1 MPLKT
6 VAILSPGDMGHDVG
20 RALSQ
25 QGLDVIT
32 CLKGRS
38 DRTRSLS
45 EQAGIRDVGSLDRLV
60 SEADLILSI
69 LVPAAAEDAAREV
82 AAALQRAG
90 RDTYFADC
98 NAVSPRTA
106 ETIEEIIGD
115 AGARFIDGSIIGE
128 PPGRGI
134 PPRVYV
140 SGEHAAVMAQI
151 AGEEIDVKSIGDQVG
166 RASAIKMCYAGLTKG
181 TFALYFAV
189 LTAAESMGLSDEL
202 GSEFTFSQPE
212 AHRRMERHLPALP
225 VKASRWIAEMREIA
239 ATFQATGVTPFLHR
253 GAADIY
259 ETLSKTPLAQETPEN
274 RNKHRT
280 LAETIA
286 AVAEFSIPE
295 ASVPNAD

>member
-20 RALSQ
+20 RALDKH
-25 QGLDVIT
+25 GLDVIT

-38 DRTRSLS
+38 DRTRGLS
-45 EQAGIRDVGSLDRLV
+45 GQAGIRDVGSLEEMV

-69 LVPAAAEDAAREV
+69 LVPAQAAAAAREV
-82 AAALQRAG
+82 AAAIEVTG

-98 NAVSPRTA
+98 NAVAPRTVQSIQA
-106 ETIEEIIGD
+106 LLTD
-115 AGARFIDGSIIGE
+115 AGGRFVDGSIIGE

-134 PPRVYV
+134 PPRLYV
-140 SGEHAAVMAQI
+140 SGEHAGVMREL
-151 AGEEIDVKSIGDQVG
+151 AGEEIDVRFIGARVG
-166 RASAIKMCYAGLTKG
+166 QASAIKMCYAGLTKG

-189 LTAAESMGLSDEL
+189 LTAAEAMGLSDEL
-202 GSEFTFSQPE
+202 RSEFIFSQPE

-239 ATFQATGVTPFLHR
+239 ASFEAAGVTPFLHR

-259 ETLSKTPLAQETPEN
+259 ETVSKTPFARETPEI
-274 RNKHRT
+274 RNKDRT
-280 LAETIA
+280 LTETIT
-286 AVAEFSIPE
+286 AVAECT
-295 ASVPNAD
+295 SVESSAN

>member
-25 QGLDVIT
+25 HGLDVIT

-45 EQAGIRDVGSLDRLV
+45 QQAGIRDVGSLDRMV

-69 LVPAAAEDAAREV
+69 LVPAEVEDAAREV
-82 AAALQRAG
+82 AAALQRTG
-90 RDTYFADC
+90 CDTYFADC
-98 NAVSPRTA
+98 NAVSPQTA
-106 ETIEEIIGD
+106 GAIHEIITD
-115 AGARFIDGSIIGE
+115 AGGRFIDGSIIGE

-134 PPRVYV
+134 PPRLYV
-140 SGEHAAVMAQI
+140 SGEHADVMAEI
-151 AGEEIDVKSIGDQVG
+151 AGKEIDVRFIGDQVG
-166 RASAIKMCYAGLTKG
+166 QASAIKMCYGGLTKG
-181 TFALYFAV
+181 TFALYFAA
-189 LTAAESMGLSDEL
+189 LTAAEAMGLSDEL
-202 GSEFTFSQPE
+202 RSEFTFSQPE
-212 AHRRMERHLPALP
+212 AHSRMERHLPALP
-225 VKASRWIAEMREIA
+225 VKASRWIAEMQEIA
-239 ATFQATGVTPFLHR
+239 ATFQAAGVTPFLHR

-259 ETLSKTPLAQETPEN
+259 ETVSKTPFAQETPEN

-286 AVAEFSIPE
+286 AVAEYSVPE
-295 ASVPNAD
+295 A

>member
-20 RALSQ
+20 RALRQ
-25 QGLDVIT
+25 HGLDVIT

-45 EQAGIRDVGSLDRLV
+45 QQAGIRDVGSLDRMV

-69 LVPAAAEDAAREV
+69 LLPAEVEDAAREV
-82 AAALQRAG
+82 AAALQRTG
-90 RDTYFADC
+90 CDTYFADC
-98 NAVSPRTA
+98 NAVSPQTA
-106 ETIEEIIGD
+106 GAIHEIITD
-115 AGARFIDGSIIGE
+115 AGGRFIDGSIIGE

-134 PPRVYV
+134 PPRLYV
-140 SGEHAAVMAQI
+140 SGEHADVMAEI
-151 AGEEIDVKSIGDQVG
+151 AGKEIDVRFIGDQVG
-166 RASAIKMCYAGLTKG
+166 QASAIKMCYAGLTKG

-189 LTAAESMGLSDEL
+189 LTAAEAMGLSDEL
-202 GSEFTFSQPE
+202 RSEFTFSQPE
-212 AHRRMERHLPALP
+212 AHSRMERHLPALP
-225 VKASRWIAEMREIA
+225 VKASRWIAEMQEIA
-239 ATFQATGVTPFLHR
+239 ATFQAAGVTPFLHR

-259 ETLSKTPLAQETPEN
+259 ETVSKTPFAQETPEN

-286 AVAEFSIPE
+286 AVAEYSVPE
-295 ASVPNAD
+295 A

>member
-20 RALSQ
+20 RALREH
-25 QGLDVIT
+25 GLDVIT

-45 EQAGIRDVGSLDRLV
+45 RRAGIRDVGSLDRMV
-60 SEADLILSI
+60 AEADLILSI
-69 LVPAAAEDAAREV
+69 LVPAAVEDSAREV
-82 AAALQRAG
+82 AAALQRTG
-90 RDTYFADC
+90 CDTFFADC
-98 NAVSPRTA
+98 NAVSPRTT
-106 ETIEEIIGD
+106 EVIHGVITR
-115 AGARFIDGSIIGE
+115 AGGKFIDASIIGE

-134 PPRVYV
+134 PPRFYV
-140 SGEHAAVMAQI
+140 SGEHADVMAKI
-151 AGEEIDVKSIGDQVG
+151 AGEEIDVRLIGDQVG
-166 RASAIKMCYAGLTKG
+166 QASAIKMCYAGLTKG

-189 LTAAESMGLSDEL
+189 LTAAEAMGLSDEL
-202 GSEFTFSQPE
+202 RAEFTFSQPE

-225 VKASRWIAEMREIA
+225 VKASRWVAEMREIA
-239 ATFQATGVTPFLHR
+239 ATFRATGVTPFLHQ

-259 ETLSKTPLAQETPEN
+259 ETVSKTPLAQETPEN

-286 AVAEFSIPE
+286 AVAEFSVPE
-295 ASVPNAD
+295 GSAH

>member
-25 QGLDVIT
+25 HGLDVIT

-45 EQAGIRDVGSLDRLV
+45 QQAGIRDVGSLDRMV

-69 LVPAAAEDAAREV
+69 LVPAEVEGAAREV
-82 AAALQRAG
+82 AAALQRTG
-90 RDTYFADC
+90 CDTYFADC
-98 NAVSPRTA
+98 NAVSPRTVEA
-106 ETIEEIIGD
+106 IHVIITD
-115 AGARFIDGSIIGE
+115 AGGRFIDGSIIGE

-134 PPRVYV
+134 PPRLYV
-140 SGEHAAVMAQI
+140 SGEHADVMAEI
-151 AGEEIDVKSIGDQVG
+151 AGTEIDVRFIGDQVG
-166 RASAIKMCYAGLTKG
+166 QASAIKMCYAGLTKG

-189 LTAAESMGLSDEL
+189 LTAAEAMGLSDEL
-202 GSEFTFSQPE
+202 RSEFTFSQPE

-225 VKASRWIAEMREIA
+225 GKASRWIAEMQEIA
-239 ATFQATGVTPFLHR
+239 ATFQAAGVTPFLHR

-259 ETLSKTPLAQETPEN
+259 ETVSKTPFAQETPEN

-286 AVAEFSIPE
+286 AVAEFSVPE
-295 ASVPNAD
+295 A

>member
-20 RALSQ
+20 RALRQ
-25 QGLDVIT
+25 HGLDVIT

-45 EQAGIRDVGSLDRLV
+45 QQAGIRDVGGLDRMV

-69 LVPAAAEDAAREV
+69 LLPAEVEDAAREV
-82 AAALQRAG
+82 AAALQRTG
-90 RDTYFADC
+90 CDTYFADC
-98 NAVSPRTA
+98 NAVSPQTA
-106 ETIEEIIGD
+106 GAIHEIITD
-115 AGARFIDGSIIGE
+115 AGGRFIDGCIIGE

-134 PPRVYV
+134 PPRLYV
-140 SGEHAAVMAQI
+140 SGEHADVMAEI
-151 AGEEIDVKSIGDQVG
+151 AGKEIDVRFIGDQVG
-166 RASAIKMCYAGLTKG
+166 QASAIKMCYAGLTKG

-189 LTAAESMGLSDEL
+189 LTAAEAMGLSDEL
-202 GSEFTFSQPE
+202 RSEFTFSQPE
-212 AHRRMERHLPALP
+212 AHSRMERHLPALP
-225 VKASRWIAEMREIA
+225 VKASRWIAEMQEIA
-239 ATFQATGVTPFLHR
+239 ATFQAAGVTPFLHR

-259 ETLSKTPLAQETPEN
+259 ETVSKTPFAQETPEN

-286 AVAEFSIPE
+286 AVAEYSVPE
-295 ASVPNAD
+295 A